1 VTDTWQITL
10 PWKRPPLTLNQRLAW
25 PVKAGITKRVR
36 RDVALLIRAHHI
48 PPCGQVKVTLH
59 WQPDTVRRRDGDN
72 PIATLKPCIDGLRDA
87 GVVVD
92 DDISHVSFSEPVI
105 HPVQAGCTARV
116 WLEITRVPD
125 EPYDH

>member
-1 VTDTWQITL
+1 VTDTWEITL

-59 WQPDTVRRRDGDN
+59 WQPDTVRRRDLDN
-72 PIATLKPCIDGLRDA
+72 PFATLKVCVDAIRDA
-87 GVVVD
+87 GVVAD
-92 DDISHVSFSEPVI
+92 DDSTHVSFAVDI
-105 HPVQAGCTARV
+105 HPVRRGDSARV
-116 WLEITRVPD
+116 WLEIQRVTT
-125 EPYDH
+125 